1 MALMPLNNLSMQRQL
16 NIADKCVFELDKALT
31 TIWGNPKGSG
41 RKNPALKI
49 PEAALSDVQRRHNAA
64 LMRVNHAG
72 EVSAQALYQGQAL
85 TAKLPA
91 VREAMQHA
99 AEEEND
105 HLIWCQQRLTAL
117 DGRRSLLNPLWYAG
131 SFALGAIAGKAGD
144 KWSLGFVAETEK
156 QVEAHLNDHLG
167 QLSPA
172 DAASE
177 AVLRQMQTDEIHHG
191 QQAIKAGGVA
201 LPVPVQNLM
210 SLVSKVMTRSS
221 YWL

>member
-1 MALMPLNNLSMQRQL
+1 MQRQI
-16 NIADKCVFELDKALT
+16 NFADKCVFELDKALT
-31 TIWGNPKGSG
+31 TIWGQPQGSG
-41 RKNPALKI
+41 RESPAAKL
-49 PEAALSDVQRRHNAA
+49 PEAALSEVQRRHNAA

-85 TAKLPA
+85 TAKLPD
-91 VREAMQHA
+91 VRLAMQQA
-99 AEEEND
+99 AAEEND

-117 DGRRSLLNPLWYAG
+117 NGHRSVLNPIWYTG
-131 SFALGAIAGKAGD
+131 SFLLGALAGKAGD

-167 QLSPA
+167 QLNSE

-191 QQAIKAGGVA
+191 QQALQAGGVA
-201 LPVPVQNLM
+201 LPVPVQKLM
-210 SLVSKVMTRSS
+210 AAVSKVMTRSS

>member
-1 MALMPLNNLSMQRQL
+1 S
-16 NIADKCVFELDKALT
+16 
-31 TIWGNPKGSG
+31 
-41 RKNPALKI
+41 
-49 PEAALSDVQRRHNAA
+49 EAQRRHNAA

-85 TAKLPA
+85 TAKLPD
-91 VREAMQHA
+91 VRQAMQQA
-99 AEEEND
+99 AAEEND

-117 DGRRSLLNPLWYAG
+117 NGHRSVLNPIWYTG
-131 SFALGAIAGKAGD
+131 SFLLGALAGKAGD

-167 QLSPA
+167 QLNTE

-191 QQAIKAGGVA
+191 QQAIQAGGVA
-201 LPVPVQNLM
+201 LPVPVQKLM
-210 SLVSKVMTRSS
+210 KVVSKVMTRSS

>member
-1 MALMPLNNLSMQRQL
+1 MQRQI
-16 NIADKCVFELDKALT
+16 NFADKCVFELDKALT
-31 TIWGNPKGSG
+31 TIWGKPQGSG
-41 RKNPALKI
+41 RNSPAAKL
-49 PEAALSDVQRRHNAA
+49 PEAALSEAQRRHNAA

-85 TAKLPA
+85 TAKLPD
-91 VREAMQHA
+91 VRQAMQQA
-99 AEEEND
+99 AAEEND

-117 DGRRSLLNPLWYAG
+117 NGHRSVLNPIWYTG
-131 SFALGAIAGKAGD
+131 SFLLGALAGKAGD

-156 QVEAHLNDHLG
+156 QVEAHLNDHLS
-167 QLSPA
+167 QLNSE

-191 QQAIKAGGVA
+191 QQAMQAGGLA
-201 LPVPVQNLM
+201 LPVPVQKLM
-210 SLVSKVMTRSS
+210 AVVSKVMTRSS

>member
-1 MALMPLNNLSMQRQL
+1 MQRQI
-16 NIADKCVFELDKALT
+16 NFADKCVLALDKALT
-31 TIWGNPKGSG
+31 TIWGKPQGSG
-41 RKNPALKI
+41 RKSPAADL
-49 PEAALSDVQRRHNAA
+49 PEAALSAAQRHHNAA

-85 TAKLPA
+85 TAKLPV
-91 VREAMQHA
+91 VRQAMQQA
-99 AEEEND
+99 AAEEND

-117 DGRRSLLNPLWYAG
+117 NGHRSLLNPVWYAG
-131 SFALGAIAGKAGD
+131 SFALGAMAGIAGD

-156 QVEAHLNDHLG
+156 QVEAHLIDHLG
-167 QLSPA
+167 QLNIA

-191 QQAIKAGGVA
+191 QQAIQAGGVYLP
-201 LPVPVQNLM
+201 LPVKKLM
-210 SLVSKVMTRSS
+210 TVVSKVMTRSS